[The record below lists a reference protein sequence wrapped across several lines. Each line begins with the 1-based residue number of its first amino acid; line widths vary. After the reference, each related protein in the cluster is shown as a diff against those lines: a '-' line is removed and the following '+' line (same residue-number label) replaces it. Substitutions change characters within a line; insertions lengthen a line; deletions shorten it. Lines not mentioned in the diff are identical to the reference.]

1 MTISKTYQ
9 TYRNF
14 QTSGKKK
21 ANKAGL
27 HNLWALLTN
36 ETLTPNSF
44 IRKGLKFGH
53 ILKFLIKVVET
64 QGKIVDGQPNCMHTK
79 SDASEGGAYVEDIPD
94 LPKLSDIG
102 EEEKDK

>member
-1 MTISKTYQ
+1 MSETYQ

-27 HNLWALLTN
+27 HNLWALLIN
-36 ETLTPNSF
+36 EILTPNSF
-44 IRKGLKFGH
+44 DKVSNSDT
-53 ILKFLIKVVET
+53 LKFLIKVV
-64 QGKIVDGQPNCMHTK
+64 KIVDGQPNCMHTK
-79 SDASEGGAYVEDIPD
+79 YGASEGSDYIEDISD

-102 EEEKDK
+102 EEEGE

>member
-1 MTISKTYQ
+1 MSETYQ

-21 ANKAGL
+21 ANKAIL
-27 HNLWALLTN
+27 HNLLALLIN
-36 ETLTPNSF
+36 KILTPIFFNKVSNSDT
-44 IRKGLKFGH
+44 LKS
-53 ILKFLIKVVET
+53 LIKVVET

-79 SDASEGGAYVEDIPD
+79 SGVSEGSAYIEDISD

-102 EEEKDK
+102 EEKGK